1 MNKQIMFMPNIILF
15 LTSKVRLHCDL
26 STRMAC
32 ILGMPL
38 FLTSK
43 VRLHCDTPIPF
54 QERFLRKHLF
64 LTSKVRLH
72 CDEEG
77 AERVDGLPQPF
88 S

>member
-1 MNKQIMFMPNIILF
+1 
-15 LTSKVRLHCDL
+15 VRPHAQRSRD
-26 STRMAC
+26 R
-32 ILGMPL
+32 L